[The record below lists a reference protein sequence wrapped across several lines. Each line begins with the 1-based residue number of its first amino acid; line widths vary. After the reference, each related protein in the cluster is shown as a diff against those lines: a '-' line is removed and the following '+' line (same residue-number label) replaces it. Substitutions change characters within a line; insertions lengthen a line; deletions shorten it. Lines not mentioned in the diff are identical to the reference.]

1 VSFNLVAEAK
11 MQVEWQELHS
21 ELASARRLVELFP
34 VPAETGQS
42 DAIGISVPL
51 RAASEDVWAELVVIL
66 GVLNRRGMRIY
77 DLQAGREVFSFEE
90 LRRSLWG

>member
-1 VSFNLVAEAK
+1 MSFNLIAEA
-11 MQVEWQELHS
+11 QVQAEWQDLHS

-34 VPAETGQS
+34 VPAEAGES

-66 GVLNRRGMRIY
+66 GALTRRGMRIY
-77 DLQAGREVFSFEE
+77 DLQAGREVLSFEE
-90 LRRSLWG
+90 LRRGLWG